1 MSRNRGFAMPVIVGL
16 IAVFAAILGVAL
28 VNLSAGQQVGFGL
41 DLQGVRAYHAAR
53 AGAEWG
59 MYHVLRPGF
68 GGCAGIN
75 GRTVVFGDNLTGF
88 RATLACR
95 ASLHEEGGGNVT
107 LFAITSTA
115 CNDGA
120 DCTVAPSPPPLTYVN
135 RQVRVTVAN

>member
-1 MSRNRGFAMPVIVGL
+1 MSHSRGFAMPLIVGL
-16 IAVFAAILGVAL
+16 IAVLAGILGVAL
-28 VNLSAGQQVGFGL
+28 VNLSSGQQAGFGL

-59 MYHVLRPGF
+59 MYHVLRPGY
-68 GGCAGIN
+68 GGCPGIN

-95 ASLHEEGGGNVT
+95 ATSHEEGGANVN

-120 DCTVAPSPPPLTYVN
+120 DCTVPLSPPPRTYVN